1 MSRSR
6 RQTDANTFTA
16 DQLRQRPRRR
26 TANFSD
32 GLNVRVKRHY
42 KFAAN
47 ASVGCYLYAVATH
60 LTLNA
65 VLFGNLANLTT
76 LPAIGEMAL
85 RTGVL
90 TVAVIGALRINK
102 QDTVFRQAYFD
113 QWLPTNHPAVRPGV
127 IDKELTSELNTHS
140 NLMVATMTVTI
151 ALQSL
156 LARSFV
162 SGMEQVSLTVCS
174 TLFVLCN
181 ILDTAV
187 QQEKQLRQATVVL
200 NRPEV
205 PAHRP

>member
-1 MSRSR
+1 MSRPGGP
-6 RQTDANTFTA
+6 TDANTFRT

-85 RTGVL
+85 RSGVF

-102 QDTVFRQAYFD
+102 QDTLLRQVYFD

-127 IDKELTSELNTHS
+127 IDKELTSELHTHS
-140 NLMVATMTVTI
+140 NLMVATMTVTV

-156 LARSFV
+156 LARSFL
-162 SGMEQVSLTVCS
+162 SGMEQISLAVCS

-181 ILDTAV
+181 IFDTAV
-187 QQEKQLRQATVVL
+187 QQDKQLRQATVVL
-200 NRPEV
+200 NMPAA